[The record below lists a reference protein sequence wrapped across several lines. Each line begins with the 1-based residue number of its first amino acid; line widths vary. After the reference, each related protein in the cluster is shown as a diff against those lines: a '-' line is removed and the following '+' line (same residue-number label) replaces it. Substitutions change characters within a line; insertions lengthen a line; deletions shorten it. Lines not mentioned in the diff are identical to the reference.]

1 MSLATPLARFV
12 RRRGL
17 GVVIVLVW
25 LAMMGRLTHLH
36 DPGSSI
42 PSLSTGAAE
51 PEQAFDE
58 WLGIYYQGKKVGYC
72 HRSFGPEG
80 EGWRSQEQMYVE
92 MVAQAKRIAG
102 DGKDSLAVA
111 GLLTR
116 WVHDN
121 LEKRVVP
128 SLESVI
134 SFVNIALAG

>member
-1 MSLATPLARFV
+1 VSLATPLARFV

-36 DPGSSI
+36 DPGSWTA
-42 PSLSTGAAE
+42 SLPVGSPL

-58 WLGIYYQGKKVGYC
+58 WMGIYYQGKKVGYC

-92 MVAQAKRIAG
+92 MVAQAKWIAG
-102 DGKDSLAVA
+102 DEKDSLAVA

>member
-1 MSLATPLARFV
+1 
-12 RRRGL
+12 
-17 GVVIVLVW
+17 
-25 LAMMGRLTHLH
+25 
-36 DPGSSI
+36 
-42 PSLSTGAAE
+42 
-51 PEQAFDE
+51 
-58 WLGIYYQGKKVGYC
+58 
-72 HRSFGPEG
+72 
-80 EGWRSQEQMYVE
+80 MYVE

-102 DGKDSLAVA
+102 DEKDSLAVA